1 MSEKNIEKALKRA
14 TDTKACV
21 IGEGVTADVPA
32 LFRDNFPCAD
42 SAVVV
47 CDPRTR
53 KAAGERV
60 EALLSDAGIKVSEY
74 VLEPSGAA
82 FHADYRYVEA
92 VRDAVRNV
100 LRGTSADG
108 LVPVAV
114 GSGVINDLV
123 KLAAGE
129 LGLPYMVCATA
140 ASVDGYSSFGAAIRS
155 HEGAKQTYSCPAPK
169 VIVADLDVMRTA
181 PSWMAASGY
190 ADLMAKVP
198 AGADWILAYEIGA
211 SEWHDSS
218 WHTVQDGLKEAIGD
232 PEGVAAMKTEP
243 LTRFVEGLM
252 LGGFAMQDMQS
263 SRPASGA
270 EHLFSHLLE
279 MRDHTFNGEI
289 VPHGIQVGVF
299 TLFMSRV
306 YEKILAFDYS
316 RLDVEAC
323 LRNWKPLAA
332 QERIG
337 AEMFAGTR
345 FPDLGVKTVRAKYVD
360 AETVRRRLCDFKSRW
375 PEIKARL
382 GSQLVPSAEIERRL
396 RVVGAPVSPEE
407 IGSSVAASLADAHR
421 TVFMRDRYMAL
432 DFLALTGQLD
442 DFAERSF
449 AEKGEWAVGPQSVD
463 KAATPVNLEEREG

>member
-1 MSEKNIEKALKRA
+1 MSRESIEKALVRA

-21 IGEGVTADVPA
+21 IGEGALAEVPA
-32 LFRDNFPCAD
+32 LFLKHFPGIG

-60 EALLSDAGIKVSEY
+60 EALLSGAGLQVSEY
-74 VLEPSGAA
+74 VLEPDGAT
-82 FHADYRYVEA
+82 FHADYRYAEEVREA
-92 VRDAVRNV
+92 IRKIQE
-100 LRGTSADG
+100 GKSSG
-108 LVPVAV
+108 GIVPIAV
-114 GSGVINDLV
+114 GSGVINDVV
-123 KLAAGE
+123 KLASGE
-129 LGLPYMVCATA
+129 LGIPYMVCATA
-140 ASVDGYSSFGAAIRS
+140 ASVDGYSSFGASIRS
-155 HEGAKQTYSCPAPK
+155 PEGAKQTYSCPAPK

-181 PSWMAASGY
+181 PSWMAASGF

-198 AGADWILAYEIGA
+198 AGADWILAYELGA
-211 SEWHDSS
+211 SEWHDSA
-218 WHTVQDGLKEAIGD
+218 WHTVQDGLKEAIGN
-232 PEGVAAMKTEP
+232 PEGVAAMETEP

-279 MRDHTFNGEI
+279 MRDHTFKGDI

-306 YEKILAFDYS
+306 YEKMLAYDYS
-316 RLDVEAC
+316 NLDVEAC
-323 LRNWKPLAA
+323 LRNWKTLEE

-337 AEMFAGTR
+337 AEVFAGTK
-345 FPDLGVKTVRAKYVD
+345 FPELGVKTVRAKYVD
-360 AETVRRRLCDFKSRW
+360 ADAMRKRFESFKARW
-375 PEIKARL
+375 PEIKVRL
-382 GSQLVPSAEIERRL
+382 EEQLVPSVEIERSL
-396 RVVGAPVSPEE
+396 KVVGAPVSPEE
-407 IGSSVAASLADAHR
+407 IGSTVAVSLADAHR
-421 TVFMRDRYMAL
+421 TIYMRDRYMAL

-449 AEKGEWAVGPQSVD
+449 VA
-463 KAATPVNLEEREG
+463 

>member
-1 MSEKNIEKALKRA
+1 MSKESIEKALAHA

-21 IGEGVTADVPA
+21 IGEGVLAEAPA
-32 LFRDNFPCAD
+32 LFKKHFPEAG

-60 EALLSDAGIKVSEY
+60 EALLSDAGLQVFEY
-74 VLEPSGAA
+74 VLEPGGAT
-82 FHADYRYVEA
+82 FHADYRYVEE
-92 VRDAVRNV
+92 VREAIRKSLAGKAAGEV
-100 LRGTSADG
+100 
-108 LVPVAV
+108 VPVAV

-129 LGLPYMVCATA
+129 LGLAYMVCATA

-155 HEGAKQTYSCPAPK
+155 PEGAKQTYSCPAPK

-181 PSWMAASGY
+181 PKWMAASGF

-198 AGADWILAYEIGA
+198 AGADWILAYELGA

-218 WHTVQDGLKEAIGD
+218 WHTVQDGLKEAIVNPD
-232 PEGVAAMKTEP
+232 GVAAMETEP

-279 MRDHTFNGEI
+279 MRDHTFKGDI

-306 YEKILAFDYS
+306 YEKILAYDYS
-316 RLDVEAC
+316 NLDVEAC
-323 LRNWKPLAA
+323 LRNWKTLEE

-337 AEMFAGTR
+337 AAAFAGTK
-345 FPDLGVKTVRAKYVD
+345 FPELGVKTVRAKYVD
-360 AETVRRRLCDFKSRW
+360 CETWRKRLESFKVRW
-375 PEIKARL
+375 PMIKARL
-382 GSQLVPSAEIERRL
+382 ENQLVPSVEIERSL
-396 RVVGAPVSPEE
+396 KIVGAPVSPEE
-407 IGSSVAASLADAHR
+407 IGSTVAASLADAHR
-421 TVFMRDRYMAL
+421 TIFMRDRYMAL

-442 DFAERSF
+442 EFAGRSF
-449 AEKGEWAVGPQSVD
+449 VA
-463 KAATPVNLEEREG
+463 

>member
-1 MSEKNIEKALKRA
+1 MSKESIEKALAHA

-21 IGEGVTADVPA
+21 IGEGVLAEAPA
-32 LFRDNFPCAD
+32 LFKKQFPEAG

-60 EALLSDAGIKVSEY
+60 EALLSDAGLQVFEY
-74 VLEPSGAA
+74 VLEPGGAT
-82 FHADYRYVEA
+82 FHADYRYVEE
-92 VRDAVRNV
+92 VREAIRKF
-100 LRGTSADG
+100 LDG
-108 LVPVAV
+108 KAAGEVVPVAV

-129 LGLPYMVCATA
+129 LGLAYMVCATA

-155 HEGAKQTYSCPAPK
+155 PEGAKQTYSCPAPK

-181 PSWMAASGY
+181 PKWMAASGF

-198 AGADWILAYEIGA
+198 AGADWILAYELGA

-218 WHTVQDGLKEAIGD
+218 WHTVQDGLKEAIGN
-232 PEGVAAMKTEP
+232 PEGVAAMETEP

-279 MRDHTFNGEI
+279 MRDHTFKGDI

-306 YEKILAFDYS
+306 YEKILAYDYS
-316 RLDVEAC
+316 NLDVEAC
-323 LRNWKPLAA
+323 LRNWKTLEE

-337 AEMFAGTR
+337 AEIFAGTK
-345 FPDLGVKTVRAKYVD
+345 FPELGVKTVRAKYVD
-360 AETVRRRLCDFKSRW
+360 VDTMRKRLESFKARW

-382 GSQLVPSAEIERRL
+382 ENQLVPSVEIERSL
-396 RVVGAPVSPEE
+396 KIVGAPVSPEE
-407 IGSSVAASLADAHR
+407 IGSTVAASLADAHR
-421 TVFMRDRYMAL
+421 TIFMRDRYMAL
-432 DFLALTGQLD
+432 DFLFLTGQLD
-442 DFAERSF
+442 EFAGRSF
-449 AEKGEWAVGPQSVD
+449 AA
-463 KAATPVNLEEREG
+463 